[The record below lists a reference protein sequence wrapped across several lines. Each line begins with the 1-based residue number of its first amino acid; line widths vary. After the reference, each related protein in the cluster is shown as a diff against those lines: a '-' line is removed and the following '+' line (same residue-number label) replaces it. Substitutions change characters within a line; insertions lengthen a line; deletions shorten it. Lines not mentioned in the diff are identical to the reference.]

1 MPNDNRFKIKLRMLL
16 NELNNTF
23 GITNQ
28 LSFSEEKHMI
38 VANIESKY
46 SSAKI
51 SLYGA
56 QVLSFT
62 PKGERDLL
70 FLSEE
75 AFFQNGKA
83 IRGGIPICWPW
94 FGAHP
99 NDRNLPSHGFAR
111 LSNWEVIRSSSNK
124 GEEQIQLQLKNSEAT
139 QELWPYIFE
148 TLINLTIGK
157 SLKLSLTTTNKD
169 NKAFTISS
177 ALHSYL
183 NISDSEKI
191 EVDGLENM
199 EYRDDVLHT
208 TSRQNESLLSIK
220 GELDRQYINTSKSC
234 LINDP
239 NFERQIQIDKEGSQT
254 TVVWNPGDKLASK
267 MSDLGDKE
275 YKNMLCIEAANNI
288 NDTITINPGESHSL
302 QTHIS
307 LI

>member
-1 MPNDNRFKIKLRMLL
+1 MLL

-23 GITNQ
+23 GINNQ
-28 LSFSEEKHMI
+28 LTFSEEKHMI
-38 VANIESKY
+38 VANIESQF

-70 FLSEE
+70 FLSQD
-75 AFFQNGKA
+75 AFYQNGKA

-99 NDRNLPSHGFAR
+99 DTNDLPSHGFAR
-111 LSNWEVIRSSSNK
+111 LSNWDVIQTSSNN
-124 GEEQIQLQLKNSEAT
+124 GEVHIQLQLKNSEAN
-139 QELWPYIFE
+139 EALWPYKFE
-148 TLINLTIGK
+148 TLINLSIGK
-157 SLKLSLTTTNKD
+157 SLKLSLTTINKD
-169 NKAFTISS
+169 DKAFTISS

-191 EVDGLENM
+191 KVEGLENT

-208 TSRQNESLLSIK
+208 TSLQNESQLSIK
-220 GELDRQYINTSKSC
+220 GEFDRQYINTSKSC

-239 NFERQIQIDKEGSQT
+239 SFERQIQIDKEGSQT
-254 TVVWNPGDKLASK
+254 TVVWNPGDKLSSK
-267 MSDLGDKE
+267 MKDLGDNE

-302 QTHIS
+302 QTQIS
-307 LI
+307 LV